1 MEEEFKIKRLRALA
15 KKRENDK
22 IEKKQAEKLK
32 EKLVKAKDSEERNE
46 ILKQAAEEKE
56 LRNKREC
63 TVCCEQISS
72 PDEWMVL

>member
-15 KKRENDK
+15 LKKEN
-22 IEKKQAEKLK
+22 
-32 EKLVKAKDSEERNE
+32 
-46 ILKQAAEEKE
+46 E

>member
-15 KKRENDK
+15 QKRENDK
-22 IEKKQAEKLK
+22 IEKIKAEKLK